1 MKMDTDAEL
10 DVAQVVAFWMTEA
23 EEALEVA
30 DHLVAKADYS
40 YALFFGHLAIEKA
53 LKAQYVLR
61 REQHAPPLHNLL
73 RLARAAELEVDEK
86 TADKLTTVTAF
97 NLEARYPDFKRTF
110 RQICTPEYTAAQM
123 TAIKEL
129 MQWLRSQLRY
139 NAA

>member
-1 MKMDTDAEL
+1 METNTDAEL

-40 YALFFGHLAIEKA
+40 YALFFGHLAVEKA

-61 REQHAPPLHNLL
+61 RKHHAPPLHNLL
-73 RLARAAELEVDEK
+73 RLARAAELEVDET

-129 MQWLRSQLRY
+129 MQWLRSQLPFS
-139 NAA
+139 AA

>member
-1 MKMDTDAEL
+1 MNTNADAEL
-10 DVAQVVAFWMTEA
+10 DVTQVVAYWMTEA

-40 YALFFGHLAIEKA
+40 YALFFGHLAVEKA
-53 LKAQYVLR
+53 LKAQYVFQHK
-61 REQHAPPLHNLL
+61 QHAPPLHNLL
-73 RLARAAELEVDEK
+73 RLARAAELEVDET

-110 RQICTPEYTAAQM
+110 RLICTPEYTTAQM
-123 TAIKEL
+123 TMIKEL
-129 MQWLRSQLRY
+129 MQWLRSQLPY

>member
-1 MKMDTDAEL
+1 METNTDAEL
-10 DVAQVVAFWMTEA
+10 DVAQIVAFWMTEA

-40 YALFFGHLAIEKA
+40 YALFFGHLAVEKA

-61 REQHAPPLHNLL
+61 RKQHAPPLHNLL
-73 RLARAAELEVDEK
+73 RLARAAQLEVDET

-123 TAIKEL
+123 TIIKEL
-129 MQWLRSQLRY
+129 MQWLRSQLPFS
-139 NAA
+139 AA

>member
-1 MKMDTDAEL
+1 MKTNTDAEL

-40 YALFFGHLAIEKA
+40 YALFFGHLAVEKA

-73 RLARAAELEVDEK
+73 RLARAAELEVDET
-86 TADKLTTVTAF
+86 TADQLTTVTAF

-110 RQICTPEYTAAQM
+110 RLICTPEYTAAQM
-123 TAIKEL
+123 TIIKEL
-129 MQWLRSQLRY
+129 IQWLRSQLPY